1 MELTERERARLRQ
14 LVVEAR
20 GSAPDDGVLAG
31 LEAKLAAGGGPMF
44 AKYAELLEPAAET
57 DPEILARV
65 REAVDSTSRIA
76 IRYTARTTG
85 ETTERVVRP
94 FNIHFYD
101 GREYL
106 EAYCELR
113 AADRVF
119 AVGNVEA
126 ILDLTDE
133 EAESS
138 EPV

>member
-1 MELTERERARLRQ
+1 MELTERERSRLRQ
-14 LVVEAR
+14 LVAEAR
-20 GSAPDDGVLAG
+20 ASAPDDGVLAG

-44 AKYAELLEPAAET
+44 AKYAELLEPAPET
-57 DPEILARV
+57 DPDILARL
-65 REAVDSTSRIA
+65 RDAVDSASRIG

-126 ILDLTDE
+126 ILDVGESET
-133 EAESS
+133 EATA
-138 EPV
+138 PT